1 MNREGVVV
9 LPMIGPVNL
18 LGMTFNEASEYLTK
32 KVAAE
37 LIGTEINLSLK
48 KVRSIGVYVLGE
60 AYKPGRYVVSG
71 LSSVSNL
78 Y

>member
-37 LIGTEINLSLK
+37 LIGTEINLAK
-48 KVRSIGVYVLGE
+48 KVRSIGVYVLG
-60 AYKPGRYVVSG
+60 G
-71 LSSVSNL
+71 LISLVGM
-78 Y
+78 